1 MARVLRRLRARED
14 LFNIWLYIAEDGG
27 EARADRYLRRLND
40 VISLLAQ
47 QPILGRARHEIAKG
61 IRSFVAESHVL
72 LYLVVEDG
80 IDLIRVLHGSQ
91 DIATAWAADDNNR
104 RAD

>member
-14 LFNIWLYIAEDGG
+14 LLNIWLYIAGDAG
-27 EARADRYLRRLND
+27 EARADRYLRRLDD

-47 QPILGRARHEIAKG
+47 QPLLGRARRNIAEG
-61 IRSFVAESHVL
+61 IRSFAVESHVL

-91 DIATAWAADDNNR
+91 DLTEELLDL
-104 RAD
+104 

>member
-14 LFNIWLYIAEDGG
+14 LFNIWLYIAEDAG

-47 QPILGRARHEIAKG
+47 QPLLGRGRRDIAEG
-61 IRSFVAESHVL
+61 LRSFAAESHVL

-91 DIATAWAADDNNR
+91 DLTGNLLDS
-104 RAD
+104 